1 MDHDYY
7 GTHELVIRC
16 SIWLPVTSKGAYM
29 VIIYLLVF
37 LCKLC
42 CSVASVLS
50 CLCCSSPLFLNLWF
64 KSAGC
69 SLCTFI
75 LLLGWDLCL
84 SLHSSALWYN
94 RIQSLWQE
102 LTTNLKKN
110 LDDFKGHVFSSPI
123 QYSLFEYLVAFCC
136 ADMLFFFEEYM
147 LDFMHTPVLAIYLC
161 SLELHFPY
169 DCTSKGQNL
178 GVPIWNVT
186 ILDQPCMLLLV
197 VTMVIRFNML
207 LSFLVCNINW
217 LWNSNCSVLAKIQ
230 ILWINW
236 FLDDGICA
244 GGAMWSLQWL
254 MMVMVPNNNQYWP
267 SSWQLIPSTK
277 IFLRC
282 IM

>member
-94 RIQSLWQE
+94 RIRYLGQE

-110 LDDFKGHVFSSPI
+110 LWWFQRARFLKSH
-123 QYSLFEYLVAFCC
+123 
-136 ADMLFFFEEYM
+136 
-147 LDFMHTPVLAIYLC
+147 
-161 SLELHFPY
+161 
-169 DCTSKGQNL
+169 
-178 GVPIWNVT
+178 T
-186 ILDQPCMLLLV
+186 ILSIWVSCCFLLCRHALFLWGIHAWFYAYSSFSYLPLHY
-197 VTMVIRFNML
+197 TVITFSL
-207 LSFLVCNINW
+207 W
-217 LWNSNCSVLAKIQ
+217 LYK
-230 ILWINW
+230 
-236 FLDDGICA
+236 
-244 GGAMWSLQWL
+244 
-254 MMVMVPNNNQYWP
+254 
-267 SSWQLIPSTK
+267 
-277 IFLRC
+277 
-282 IM
+282 